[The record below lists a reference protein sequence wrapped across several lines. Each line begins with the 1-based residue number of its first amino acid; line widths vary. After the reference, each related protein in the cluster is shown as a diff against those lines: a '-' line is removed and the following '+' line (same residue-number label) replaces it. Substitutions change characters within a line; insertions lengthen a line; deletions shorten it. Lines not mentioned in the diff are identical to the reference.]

1 MNICNK
7 CGTEL
12 LDDTIKCPK
21 CGCIQNKDENIIY
34 GILSIVCAISSIIFG
49 IIAIYNNP
57 LSFIAILLSLIGL
70 MIGDNGLKKYKNYN
84 GSRHKVHRILCIIGI
99 CINSIII
106 VITAAIFYL
115 IDLIK

>member
-49 IIAIYNNP
+49 IIYI
-57 LSFIAILLSLIGL
+57 
-70 MIGDNGLKKYKNYN
+70 
-84 GSRHKVHRILCIIGI
+84 
-99 CINSIII
+99 
-106 VITAAIFYL
+106 
-115 IDLIK
+115 